1 MIAILSLH
9 DEMIS
14 PPTDEEKAEAKR
26 WVKKQV
32 CEAWENGYLS
42 VDGTT
47 FNLFQKPGHHGET
60 FFDRKSNY
68 SLSAQITTLPH
79 NLKIVDY
86 GLGHTGS
93 VHDLSAFCDT
103 AIYQTPEKF
112 FTAGEW
118 LWGDSAYPVSPTCV
132 LPFKRVPNQALTRQQ
147 RHFNYHLSRVQIRSK
162 HAIGLLKIRFQ
173 SLKELCI
180 QINCSQQIDYAISWI
195 RCCFILHNFIIRIEG
210 QDHNSR
216 NNINRDWQ
224 LELDELLA
232 DGIEDVGDDN
242 GKDMPVNLP

>member
-1 MIAILSLH
+1 METAADLADWASVSVGSVELCTKRTMITVLSLH

-14 PPTDEEKAEAKR
+14 PPTDEEKAEVKR

-47 FNLFQKPGHHGET
+47 FNLFQKPGHHVDKAVADDVRGHSPC
-60 FFDRKSNY
+60 DQ
-68 SLSAQITTLPH
+68 LHCITTLPH

-93 VHDLSAFCDT
+93 IHDLSAFRDT
-103 AIYQTPEKF
+103 TIYQTPEKF

-132 LPFKRVPNQALTRQQ
+132 SPFKRVPNQ
-147 RHFNYHLSRVQIRSK
+147 
-162 HAIGLLKIRFQ
+162 
-173 SLKELCI
+173 
-180 QINCSQQIDYAISWI
+180 
-195 RCCFILHNFIIRIEG
+195 CCFILHNFIIRMEG

-232 DGIEDVGDDN
+232 DGVEDVGDNN
-242 GKDMPVNLP
+242 GKNMPVNLPRDLREKLVVDLFSSSLYCCT

>member
-1 MIAILSLH
+1 METAADLADWASVSVGSVELCTKRTMITVLSLH

-14 PPTDEEKAEAKR
+14 PPTDEEKAEVKR

-32 CEAWENGYLS
+32 CEAWENGYLQAIMVKHS
-42 VDGTT
+42 LTENQTT
-47 FNLFQKPGHHGET
+47 LN
-60 FFDRKSNY
+60 
-68 SLSAQITTLPH
+68 AQITTLPH

-93 VHDLSAFCDT
+93 IHDLSAFRDT
-103 AIYQTPEKF
+103 TIYQTPEKF

-132 LPFKRVPNQALTRQQ
+132 SPFKRVPNQ
-147 RHFNYHLSRVQIRSK
+147 
-162 HAIGLLKIRFQ
+162 
-173 SLKELCI
+173 
-180 QINCSQQIDYAISWI
+180 
-195 RCCFILHNFIIRIEG
+195 CCFILHNFIIRMEG

-232 DGIEDVGDDN
+232 DGVEDVGDNN
-242 GKDMPVNLP
+242 GKNMPVNLPRDLREKLVVDLFSSSLYCCT